1 MKILVIGSGAREH
14 TLAWKLAAE
23 PGVTGVVCA
32 PGNAG
37 MTGVARVVPA
47 DAGDPEALLAV
58 ARSEQVGLTV
68 VGPELPLSRGV
79 VDRFRAEGLP
89 IVGPTQAAAALE
101 SSKAFAKAFM
111 ARHGVPTAAFALCTS
126 AQQALDEIAGGRFGL
141 PIVVKADGLAAGK
154 GVIIAATREEA
165 EAAIREVMEA
175 RRFGSAGD
183 TVVLEEFMTGQ
194 EASYFVLCDGTHAMP
209 LGSAQDHKRI
219 FDNDEGPNTGG
230 MGAFSPSPL
239 VTPEMEAR
247 ILREIVHP
255 VLTGMAAEGNPFGGF
270 LFVGLML
277 TASGPRVVEFNA
289 RFGDPEA
296 QVVLPRLAEP
306 LSPLLAAAAAGTL
319 PERPARFKPEP
330 RVGVVLAS
338 KGYPDGASS
347 GDAIVGLDEA
357 DRVPGAMVFHA
368 ATKAGP
374 DGGLVTAGGRV
385 LTVTAPGA
393 TFADAI
399 RTAYEAVRCIR
410 FDGMQFRTDI
420 GRRAIPASPA

>member
-14 TLAWKLAAE
+14 TLVWKLAAE
-23 PGVTGVVCA
+23 TGVTGVVCA

-37 MTGVARVVPA
+37 IASLARVVAA
-47 DAGDPEALLAV
+47 DPGDPDALLAV
-58 ARSEQVGLTV
+58 ARSERVDLTV

-79 VDRFRAEGLP
+79 VDRFRTEGLP
-89 IVGPTQAAAALE
+89 IVGPTRAAAALE

-111 ARHGVPTAAFALCTS
+111 ARHGVPTAAFALCSS
-126 AQQALDEIAGGRFGL
+126 ARQALDEIAGGRFGL
-141 PIVVKADGLAAGK
+141 PVVVKADGLAAGK
-154 GVIIAATREEA
+154 GVIIATTREEA

-194 EASYFVLCDGTHAMP
+194 EASYFVLCDGAHAMP
-209 LGSAQDHKRI
+209 MGSAQDHKRI

-239 VTPEMEAR
+239 MTPEMEAR
-247 ILREIVHP
+247 VLREIVRP
-255 VLTGMAAEGNPFGGF
+255 VLAGMAAEGHPFSGF

-277 TASGPRVVEFNA
+277 TPAGPKVVEFNV

-306 LSPLLAAAAAGTL
+306 LSALLAAAAAGTL
-319 PERPARFKPEP
+319 PDRAARFSPEP

-338 KGYPDGASS
+338 TGYPEGASA
-347 GDAIVGLDEA
+347 GDVIDGLDA
-357 DRVPGAMVFHA
+357 AAAVPGAAIFHA
-368 ATKAGP
+368 ATTRDAAGRF
-374 DGGLVTAGGRV
+374 VTAGGRV
-385 LTVTAPGA
+385 LTATAAGS

-399 RTAYEAVRCIR
+399 RTAYEAARRIH
-410 FDGMQFRTDI
+410 FDGMQYRTDI
-420 GRRAIPASPA
+420 GRRALDLG

>member
-37 MTGVARVVPA
+37 MAGVARVVPA
-47 DAGDPEALLAV
+47 DSADPEALLAV
-58 ARSEQVGLTV
+58 ARSEQVDLTV

-141 PIVVKADGLAAGK
+141 PVVVKADGLAAGK
-154 GVIIAATREEA
+154 GVIIATTREEA
-165 EAAIREVMEA
+165 EAAIREVMET

-239 VTPEMEAR
+239 VTPEMEER
-247 ILREIVHP
+247 ILREIVRP
-255 VLTGMAAEGNPFGGF
+255 VLDGMVAEGHPFSGF

-277 TASGPRVVEFNA
+277 TPTGPKVVEFNA

-306 LSPLLAAAAAGTL
+306 LSTLLAAAAAGTL
-319 PERPARFKPEP
+319 ADRPARFSAEV

-338 KGYPDGASS
+338 KGYPEGASS
-347 GDAIVGLDEA
+347 GDPIAGLDDA
-357 DRVPGAMVFHA
+357 ARIPDAVVFHA

-374 DGGLVTAGGRV
+374 DGQLVTAGGRV

-399 RTAYEAVRCIR
+399 RTAYEAVGRIC

-420 GRRAIPASPA
+420 GRRAL